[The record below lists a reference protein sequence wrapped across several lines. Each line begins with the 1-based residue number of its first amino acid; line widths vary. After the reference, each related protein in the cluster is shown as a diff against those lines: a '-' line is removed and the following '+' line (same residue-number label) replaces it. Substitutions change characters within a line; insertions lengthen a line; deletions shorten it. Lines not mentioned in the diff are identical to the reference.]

1 MECALF
7 FYIDSKETKS
17 MNSALVDG
25 LIVVLA
31 VSVMSVVVC
40 PILLWVLPD
49 RRRFETVNNQAKSFR
64 DMKFLTLENAETAL
78 NNSNLV
84 ETGNL
89 FSGVSTVHNS
99 Q

>member
-1 MECALF
+1 
-7 FYIDSKETKS
+7 